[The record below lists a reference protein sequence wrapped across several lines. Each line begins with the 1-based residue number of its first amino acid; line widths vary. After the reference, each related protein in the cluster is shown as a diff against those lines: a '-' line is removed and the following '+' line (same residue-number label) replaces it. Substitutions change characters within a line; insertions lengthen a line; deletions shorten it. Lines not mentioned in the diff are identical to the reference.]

1 MKNNNVEKELPGK
14 GDLSEKE
21 KLIKLASETAP
32 EEKELSEFG
41 DMKYQEAL
49 DRFKKNNPGATEE
62 DFLKAIIRIPL
73 GSGGSAKIIKFSDY
87 KDPIK
92 KVKEIDLA
100 GLFTPGKTLSSLTDD
115 EREAVNKLL
124 KMTLGKNNE

>member
-62 DFLKAIIRIPL
+62 DFLKAIIRIPMS
-73 GSGGSAKIIKFSDY
+73 GGGSAKIIKFSDY
-87 KDPIK
+87 KDPAK
-92 KVKEIDLA
+92 KVKE
-100 GLFTPGKTLSSLTDD
+100 
-115 EREAVNKLL
+115 KL
-124 KMTLGKNNE
+124 